1 MPTRSHPRRIRPE
14 AYWGGALGVGFLGIT
29 AVVATIPTTLTDFFL
44 GGTQPNV
51 LIDPIMDPNDCSGCH
66 GGFAPATE
74 PFRNWASTMM
84 GQSARDPIV
93 HAALAIANQDAAF
106 AGDMCL
112 RCHTPGGWLEG
123 RSEPTDGSALTDVDM
138 SGVNCNFCHRM
149 VDPIA
154 HPGNPEEDAAILA
167 ALVTPPVNPGS
178 ANYVMDPQDRRR
190 GPFDLTGLNNFH
202 PWIQSQFHTTAQLCA
217 TCHDV
222 SNPAYTRQ
230 PDGTYALGDLNAP
243 HPTGDKRDMFPVE
256 RTFSEWE
263 QSAFAQG
270 PIDMGGRFGGNNPLV
285 STCQDCHMP
294 QVTGK
299 ACIQGIERTNDPLH
313 AFNGG
318 NTWVL
323 RAVNDLYYDWQTGI
337 EAASLEQSIARAQD
351 MLAKASDME
360 LSVSGG
366 SLRVRITNQTGH
378 KLPTG
383 YAEGRRMWINV
394 QFLDDQ
400 SQVVAERGHY
410 DAASATL
417 TGADTKV
424 YEGHMGIDA
433 AISALT
439 GIPAGE
445 TFHFAL
451 NNVWYKD
458 NRIPPRGFTNA
469 AFAGVQAAP
478 VGATYADGQY
488 WDDTL
493 FVIPGNAR
501 SARVTVYYQSTSK
514 EYIEFLRDSNTTNTA
529 GQIAYD
535 QWAQWGRSEPQV
547 MDQLTLTI
555 PCYANCDGSTVSPV
569 LNVLDF
575 NCFLNRFSAGDAYAN
590 CDGSTVAPVL
600 NVLDFNCFLNRFTAG
615 CP

>member
-1 MPTRSHPRRIRPE
+1 MPTRIRPE
-14 AYWGGALGVGFLGIT
+14 TAWGAVLGFGFLGIT
-29 AVVATIPTTLTDFFL
+29 AVVATIPTTLTDFFF

-51 LIDPIMDPNDCSGCH
+51 LIDPIQDPSDCSGCH

-84 GQSARDPIV
+84 GQSARDPIF

-123 RSEPTDGSALTDVDM
+123 RSEPPDGSALTDVDM

-149 VDPIA
+149 VDPVSR
-154 HPGNPEEDAAILA
+154 PGNPVEDGAILA
-167 ALVTPPVNPGS
+167 ALTDPPVNPGS

-190 GPFDLTGLNNFH
+190 GPFDLSGLNNFH
-202 PWIQSQFHTTAQLCA
+202 PWIQSQFHTTAQMCA

-230 PDGTYALGDLNAP
+230 TDGTYALGPLDQS
-243 HPTGDKRDMFPVE
+243 HPTGDKYEMFPAE
-256 RTFSEWE
+256 RTFSEWS

-294 QVTGK
+294 RVTGK
-299 ACIQGIERTNDPLH
+299 ACLQGINRDNEPLH

-337 EAASLEQSIARAQD
+337 EADNLEQSIARARQ
-351 MLAKASDME
+351 MLADASDME
-360 LSVSGG
+360 LAVTGG
-366 SLRVRITNQTGH
+366 SLKVRIINQTGH

-383 YAEGRRMWINV
+383 YSEGRRMWINV
-394 QFLDDQ
+394 QFLDSQ
-400 SQVVAERGHY
+400 STVVAERGHY
-410 DAASATL
+410 DPASAHL
-417 TGADTKV
+417 SVADTKV
-424 YEGHMGIDA
+424 YEGLMGIDA
-433 AISALT
+433 AVAALT

-469 AFAGVQAAP
+469 GFASVQASP
-478 VGATYADGQY
+478 VGAAYADGQY

-493 FVIPGNAR
+493 FVIPAGAA
-501 SARVTVYYQSTSK
+501 SARVTVYYQTTSK
-514 EYIEFLRDSNTTNTA
+514 EYIEFLRDTNTTNDA

-535 QWAQWGRSEPQV
+535 QWVLWGKSTPEV

-590 CDGSTVAPVL
+590 CDGSTVPPVL
-600 NVLDFNCFLNRFTAG
+600 NVLDFNCFLNRFSAG